1 MNLTPIRLWRIR
13 VTDAKTGAFL
23 RRGGLLSLF
32 FLTSLLCLPS
42 KPVRADQGKDLFDH
56 GKYEEAVAWWKQA
69 SLSRNDHEAEF
80 RLGDYYESG
89 VVEPENLP
97 EAAKW
102 YELAAKGGH
111 VAAQFALGSF
121 YEAGAG
127 LSPSPE
133 SAAYWYGEC
142 ARRNH
147 ANCQFNL
154 GRLASSGPPE
164 KQDLVAAYK
173 WYYLAAKN
181 GFLEFDAEELTKL
194 GARLSSAQKK
204 EAVKQAVAFKPVE

>member
-1 MNLTPIRLWRIR
+1 MAMLLKSVPPVPQASLHLPILL
-13 VTDAKTGAFL
+13 A
-23 RRGGLLSLF
+23 GLCVAVS
-32 FLTSLLCLPS
+32 PAY
-42 KPVRADQGKDLFDH
+42 ADQGKDLFDH
-56 GKYEEAVAWWKQA
+56 GRYQEAVAWWKDA
-69 SLSRNDHEAEF
+69 SQSHNDHEAEF

-89 VVEPENLP
+89 AVEPENLP

-102 YELAAKGGH
+102 YELAAEGGH
-111 VAAQFALGSF
+111 VGAQFALGSF

-127 LSPSPE
+127 VDPSTE
-133 SAAYWYGEC
+133 KAAYWYEKC
-142 ARRNH
+142 ALRNQ

-154 GRLASSGPPE
+154 GRLASSGQPE

-173 WYYLAAKN
+173 WYYLSAKN

-194 GARLSSAQKK
+194 GARLSSAQKQ